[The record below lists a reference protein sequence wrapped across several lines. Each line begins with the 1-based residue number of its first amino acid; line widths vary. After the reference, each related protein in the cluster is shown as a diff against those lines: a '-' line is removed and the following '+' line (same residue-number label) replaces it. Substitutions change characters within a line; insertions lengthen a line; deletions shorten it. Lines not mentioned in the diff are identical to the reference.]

1 MKKGYVLYYD
11 VIKIV
16 AAFMVCFY
24 HLGLINVGTVSE
36 SFYFPNINKLIL
48 NLCSMSVPLFLMVN
62 GALMLRRPY
71 SLNEVIIRFIKI
83 IFLYYFW
90 VFVLGTLGNVF
101 FDTAQI
107 SLLDILV
114 GRRTTISVH
123 LWFLR
128 TMAILTLLLPALKKL
143 YDQKSKMM
151 LYMLML
157 LLLLFPF
164 AYNYFVLAA
173 RWLNV
178 ESLENLSVTGA
189 FTMYSVLYF
198 LWGKVIS
205 DVCAKQSGTC
215 LKYNVFAVIAVVA
228 GWLMVTVEVTLWSNI
243 QGVVY
248 DGVNSSFPT
257 IGALLMASGTFYLLS
272 KVHAA
277 PDSVWNRYIG
287 KYAENIMGVYIFHM
301 FFVYVIGIFIK
312 QTVSVFSAMI
322 VTFLIMSVSAETTY
336 ILKKNP
342 YLKELFTI

>member
-1 MKKGYVLYYD
+1 
-11 VIKIV
+11 
-16 AAFMVCFY
+16 
-24 HLGLINVGTVSE
+24 
-36 SFYFPNINKLIL
+36 
-48 NLCSMSVPLFLMVN
+48 
-62 GALMLRRPY
+62 
-71 SLNEVIIRFIKI
+71 
-83 IFLYYFW
+83 
-90 VFVLGTLGNVF
+90 
-101 FDTAQI
+101 
-107 SLLDILV
+107 
-114 GRRTTISVH
+114 
-123 LWFLR
+123 
-128 TMAILTLLLPALKKL
+128 
-143 YDQKSKMM
+143 
-151 LYMLML
+151 ML

-164 AYNYFVLAA
+164 AYNYFVLAV

-272 KVHAA
+272 NVHAA